1 MSASKKIDNKTKQ
14 KEVNSSK
21 PPFYFYLIL
30 ISVPILFF
38 VLLEIGLRIF
48 NYGED
53 LSMWE
58 PATKG
63 KYIINPNIAKR
74 YFSNV
79 KNLPTTI
86 EDTFDSSKTENSFRV
101 FVLGESSAAGYPYM
115 PLGSFSRYIRKRLEV
130 SYPNKNIEVVNLG
143 MTAVS
148 SYTIRDFAKEVI
160 KQKPDVV
167 LIYTGHN
174 EYYGALGVG
183 SLESLGKSRTIV
195 NLYLQL
201 IHFKTV
207 ELLKDFL
214 QWSAKLIFGEEKQKT
229 GTLMSRMA
237 REQSIEYNSD
247 DYKSGIEQFDGN
259 MRDVI
264 EMCKEVN
271 IPLIFGTLASN
282 LKDQKPFVSKNE
294 NEKYSAI
301 KIYNLANDEYKKG
314 NYRKADSL
322 YRLAKDYDMLRFR
335 APEKINQIIKKYHA
349 EYGIDVVDID
359 SIFAAESPNGIV
371 GNNLMTDHLHPT
383 LAGFQIIGKAFYEKM
398 KEKNLLPKETP
409 VIDFKIQD
417 EITKKEF
424 LFPKL
429 DSVMSVQR
437 IALLKN
443 DWPYVKENEKKLES
457 EIIPLKNS
465 TDSLAYMFLK
475 NQITWPDAH
484 LKLAEKMLLQKN
496 FDEFLNN
503 MLALIYQYP
512 IIVEYY
518 DYVDNVALTLL
529 KQKDYKTAEKIF
541 MARYKIRPDA
551 ITTKWIGNIALSNKE
566 IDKAIKYLEESLR
579 YNPEDVQALY
589 NLSGAYALNKE
600 YDKAKNTLKIVLQ
613 KDPNNAGAQ
622 ALAQQLYMIH

>member
-1 MSASKKIDNKTKQ
+1 MPVLKIRNEQAKQ
-14 KEVNSSK
+14 KEVNPNK

-30 ISVPILFF
+30 IFVPILFF
-38 VLLEIGLRIF
+38 VLLEVGLRIF

-58 PATKG
+58 PAAKG

-79 KNLPTTI
+79 KNIPTTI

-101 FVLGESSAAGYPYM
+101 FILGESSAAGYPYM
-115 PLGSFSRYIRKRLEV
+115 PLGSFSRYIRKRLEI

-160 KQKPDVV
+160 KQKPDVI

-183 SLESLGKSRTIV
+183 SLESLGKSRTLV

-201 IHFKTV
+201 IKFKTV
-207 ELLKDFL
+207 ELIKDFL
-214 QWSAKLIFGEEKQKT
+214 QWSAKIIFGEEKQKT

-237 REQSIEYNSD
+237 REQSIDFDSD
-247 DYKSGIEQFDGN
+247 IYKSGIEQFDGN

-264 EMCKEVN
+264 EMCKEANLPV
-271 IPLIFGTLASN
+271 IFGTLASN
-282 LKDQKPFVSKNE
+282 LKDQKPFISKSE
-294 NEKYSAI
+294 SKKYSAI
-301 KIYNLANDEYKKG
+301 KFYNLANEEYNKG
-314 NYRKADSL
+314 NYKEADSL

-335 APEKINQIIKKYHA
+335 APEKINQIIKNYHK
-349 EYGIDVVDID
+349 EFGIDVVDID
-359 SIFAAESPNGIV
+359 SIFAKESPNGIV

-383 LAGFQIIGKAFYEKM
+383 LEGFQIIGKAFYEKM

-409 VIDFKIQD
+409 AIDFDIQD
-417 EITKKEF
+417 EITKKDF

-429 DSVMSVQR
+429 DSTMAIQR

-457 EIIPLKNS
+457 EIIPLKNA
-465 TDSLAYMFLK
+465 TDSLSYMFLK
-475 NQITWPDAH
+475 NRITWPDAH
-484 LKLAEKMLLQKN
+484 LKLAEKFLLQKN

-518 DYVDNVALTLL
+518 DYIDNVALTLL
-529 KQKDYKTAEKIF
+529 KQKDYKTAEKLF
-541 MARYKIRPDA
+541 VTRYKIKPDA

-566 IDKAIKYLEESLR
+566 YAKAIKFLEESLK
-579 YNPEDVQALY
+579 YNSEDIQALY

-600 YDKAKNTLKIVLQ
+600 IDKAKSTLKIVLQ
-613 KDPNNAGAQ
+613 KDPNNAGAK
-622 ALAQQLYMIH
+622 ALAQQLYMLN